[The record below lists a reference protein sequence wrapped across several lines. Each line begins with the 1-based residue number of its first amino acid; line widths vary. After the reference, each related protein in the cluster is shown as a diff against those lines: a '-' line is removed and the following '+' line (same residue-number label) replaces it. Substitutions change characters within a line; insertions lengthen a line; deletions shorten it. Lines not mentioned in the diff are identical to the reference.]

1 MLAVTLNSK
10 VLAADQGS
18 EREPA
23 NHAGAPDP
31 LLQLHQLTP
40 THLWRVMSGGS
51 AAPTLAVPGAESGRK
66 HANALPLETADDAAG
81 FLGGVWGGLRVPTAV
96 SGEHSPK
103 RCGAGLR
110 KPAPGHCKDGPMYT
124 SPSGDSWLAGAGT
137 KSWSNVPRTEPQG

>member
-18 EREPA
+18 EKEPA

-40 THLWRVMSGGS
+40 THLWRVTSGGG
-51 AAPTLAVPGAESGRK
+51 AAPTPAVPGAESGRK

-81 FLGGVWGGLRVPTAV
+81 FLAGCGGPESAHSSLWGALAEALWSRPPEASARTLQRWTDVHV
-96 SGEHSPK
+96 SEW
-103 RCGAGLR
+103 RQ
-110 KPAPGHCKDGPMYT
+110 
-124 SPSGDSWLAGAGT
+124 LAG
-137 KSWSNVPRTEPQG
+137 WSRDKEPVKRSPD

>member
-40 THLWRVMSGGS
+40 AQLWRVRSEG
-51 AAPTLAVPGAESGRK
+51 
-66 HANALPLETADDAAG
+66 
-81 FLGGVWGGLRVPTAV
+81 
-96 SGEHSPK
+96 
-103 RCGAGLR
+103 GAG
-110 KPAPGHCKDGPMYT
+110 PDPGGP
-124 SPSGDSWLAGAGT
+124 W
-137 KSWSNVPRTEPQG
+137 R